1 MKKNDVHEK
10 IISVFSIAG
19 LMTAFISLITT
30 QQGLKQ
36 YTFSKD
42 WQAFFISFSIQSALF
57 VCNMKGPE
65 ILKALAGRKK
75 FVLIFFYTIVL
86 MSSSCFSFVYIV
98 DTAYPEEVFHND
110 ANRIMTDEF
119 LEIDYMLNENIS
131 NKSQKTVEEIRL
143 CKKYDI
149 FTEIHFVPTKIN
161 VDQVDSIMAFAK
173 NEKIDVVNFLG
184 LIPHGRA
191 RKFADRLYLN
201 IQDNIKLKNKLHML
215 EGENVRV
222 GIPLQNIESEY
233 KCYAGRSKLC
243 IRYDGKVFGCEA
255 FKYVQL
261 FDDNGDIIY
270 SDSIYEK
277 NLVDIYYNS
286 VYLKRER
293 NFIEEQMCDGNCQEK
308 CPVQRMMRKSVGF

>member
-98 DTAYPEEVFHND
+98 DTAYLRKCF
-110 ANRIMTDEF
+110 IM
-119 LEIDYMLNENIS
+119 M
-131 NKSQKTVEEIRL
+131 Q
-143 CKKYDI
+143 
-149 FTEIHFVPTKIN
+149 TE
-161 VDQVDSIMAFAK
+161 
-173 NEKIDVVNFLG
+173 
-184 LIPHGRA
+184 
-191 RKFADRLYLN
+191 
-201 IQDNIKLKNKLHML
+201 
-215 EGENVRV
+215 
-222 GIPLQNIESEY
+222 
-233 KCYAGRSKLC
+233 
-243 IRYDGKVFGCEA
+243 
-255 FKYVQL
+255 
-261 FDDNGDIIY
+261 
-270 SDSIYEK
+270 
-277 NLVDIYYNS
+277 
-286 VYLKRER
+286 
-293 NFIEEQMCDGNCQEK
+293 
-308 CPVQRMMRKSVGF
+308 